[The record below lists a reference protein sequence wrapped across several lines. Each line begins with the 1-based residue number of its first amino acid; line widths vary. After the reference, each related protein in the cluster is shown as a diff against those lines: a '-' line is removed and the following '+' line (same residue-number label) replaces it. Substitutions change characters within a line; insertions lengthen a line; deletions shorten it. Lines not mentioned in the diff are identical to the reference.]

1 MYRWYAKFKIISLYQ
16 CHHLEDPENWGLYKN
31 NIINDNNMFINNCL
45 LSKYDT
51 NCYKICSFYYYYDE
65 NLNRYICIEDL
76 KCPEPYNY
84 LIHDKNECIKSCD
97 ETNDYQYE
105 ILQGKVCLKNCSD
118 NFYEPYDRPFEQ
130 RQNELCITY
139 YIYSK
144 EVNNLI
150 FDKVISQTRNELL
163 NNFDESIVN
172 GGMNNKWKWR

>member
-1 MYRWYAKFKIISLYQ
+1 MQSLNKIISLYQ

-65 NLNRYICIEDL
+65 RLNKYICTEDL
-76 KCPEPYNY
+76 KCPEPYDK
-84 LIHDKNECIKSCD
+84 LIHGKNECIKSCD
-97 ETNDYQYE
+97 ETNDYKYE
-105 ILQGKVCLKNCSD
+105 LTLGKVCLANCND
-118 NFYEPYDRPFEQ
+118 NNLNEHYDSPFSCIPKCPQENPFLFVESLECVSYCSIKQ
-130 RQNELCITY
+130 RQNKLCITN

-150 FDKVISQTRNELL
+150 PYIC
-163 NNFDESIVN
+163 
-172 GGMNNKWKWR
+172 